1 MKKAII
7 DGMCCK
13 GCANEVKHIFENIY
27 GVKNVEISEDRSYV
41 TFEGYVSKRVIQEAL
56 NNTNYKLVNIEKFEK

>member
-13 GCANEVKHIFENIY
+13 GCANEVKNIFEHIY
-27 GVKNVEISEDRSYV
+27 GVSNVKISDDNSFV
-41 TFEGYVSKRVIQEAL
+41 TYEGYVSKRIVQEAL
-56 NNTNYKLVNIEKFEK
+56 AKTNYELVKIEKFEK

>member
-13 GCANEVKHIFENIY
+13 GCANEVKHIFENLY
-27 GVKNVEISEDRSYV
+27 GVFNVKVSEDRTYI

-56 NNTNYKLVNIEKFEK
+56 ADTNYELVNIEKVVK